1 MIHITSDG
9 GWIGPL
15 CWSNTLPAF
24 VVPDYRFAGISSC
37 LQPWG
42 RTYWRLPGE
51 PFRPLTKHKQYT
63 VTESF
68 Q

>member
-1 MIHITSDG
+1 MIHITSNG

>member
-1 MIHITSDG
+1 MIHITSNG

-15 CWSNTLPAF
+15 CWSNTLPAV
-24 VVPDYRFAGISSC
+24 VVPDHRFAGITSR
-37 LQPWG
+37 LEFWG
-42 RTYWRLPGE
+42 RVCWCPPDE
-51 PFRPLTKHKQYT
+51 PFRPLQYT

>member
-1 MIHITSDG
+1 MIHITSNG

-15 CWSNTLPAF
+15 CWSNTMPAAL
-24 VVPDYRFAGISSC
+24 VADHRFAGISSC

-42 RTYWRLPGE
+42 RTYWHPPGE
-51 PFRPLTKHKQYT
+51 TYRPLQYT
-63 VTESF
+63 VTETF

>member
-1 MIHITSDG
+1 MIHITSNG

-24 VVPDYRFAGISSC
+24 VVPDYRFAGITSC

-42 RTYWRLPGE
+42 RTYWRQPGE
-51 PFRPLTKHKQYT
+51 PFRPFTKHKQYT